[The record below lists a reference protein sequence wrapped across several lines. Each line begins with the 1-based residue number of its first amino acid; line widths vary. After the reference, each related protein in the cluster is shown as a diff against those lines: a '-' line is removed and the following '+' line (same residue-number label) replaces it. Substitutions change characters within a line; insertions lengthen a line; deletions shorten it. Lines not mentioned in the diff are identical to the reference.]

1 MKEHIREQELQIKG
15 PEDVLKYVCIFGCK
29 HKCTQGV
36 REVRNEDV
44 DGKESRHMSGVI
56 RTSIG
61 KVT

>member
-1 MKEHIREQELQIKG
+1 VREHIREQGVRTKG
-15 PEDVLKYVCIFGCK
+15 PKDVSKYVCIFGCK

-61 KVT
+61 TVT